1 MTQPSQH
8 WQPDVY
14 QNNASFVAGYGA
26 PLIDL
31 LKPQAGESILDLGCG
46 DGVLTRKIADSGC
59 CVLGLDGSTALLEAA
74 REKGIETV
82 CGDGQKLDFDRQ
94 FDAVFSNAAL
104 HWMTDAAA
112 VVKGVARA
120 LKKGGR
126 FVAEMGG
133 AGNIAAIQTALE
145 QALAEYGLR
154 PRACWYFPTA
164 EAYRALLQQ
173 QGFAV
178 RQIGLY
184 ERPTPLPTGVAGW
197 LEAFGEPML
206 PEGVDKEMRGQIFA
220 QAARLA
226 EQKLPKENGQTVA
239 DYVRLRFEAQLSEAV

>member
-133 AGNIAAIQTALE
+133 AGNIAVIRAALE
-145 QALAEYGLR
+145 QSLSEHGLQSGE
-154 PRACWYFPTA
+154 CWYFPSA
-164 EAYRALLQQ
+164 EEYGALLRQH
-173 QGFAV
+173 GFAL